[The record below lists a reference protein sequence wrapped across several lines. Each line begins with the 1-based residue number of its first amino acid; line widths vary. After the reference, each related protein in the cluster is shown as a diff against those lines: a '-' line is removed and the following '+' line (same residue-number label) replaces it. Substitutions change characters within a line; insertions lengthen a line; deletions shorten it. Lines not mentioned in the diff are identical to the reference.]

1 MNNTSYISISN
12 NFSNLNINLLCKVY
26 KTQFINSIAET
37 TYIVHVINSI
47 AEVQLHMLTHSHMD
61 YWEVLSHSRVFII
74 SHGKTEMQKSVDK
87 FFHQCRNMSLFINN
101 DKNGFEVN

>member
-47 AEVQLHMLTHSHMD
+47 AEVQLHLLTH
-61 YWEVLSHSRVFII
+61 
-74 SHGKTEMQKSVDK
+74 KSYGLFGSSITLESIHNITWKDRNAEI
-87 FFHQCRNMSLFINN
+87 CRQILPSM
-101 DKNGFEVN
+101 